1 MEISKKRHDYL
12 KGFEQRL
19 AGKKDHVVA
28 LQGEMVLV
36 RESIRKWQSLSALD
50 EESRESIAEYV
61 NDHASAAVIDD
72 TERADEESSE
82 QHWLNE
88 NALRPL

>member
-1 MEISKKRHDYL
+1 M
-12 KGFEQRL
+12 KGFVQRL
-19 AGKKDHVVA
+19 ADKKDHLVA
-28 LQGEMVLV
+28 LQGEMLLV
-36 RESIRKWQSLSALD
+36 KESIRKWQSLSALD
-50 EESRESIAEYV
+50 EESRVSVAEYV
-61 NDHASAAVIDD
+61 NDYASAAAIDD